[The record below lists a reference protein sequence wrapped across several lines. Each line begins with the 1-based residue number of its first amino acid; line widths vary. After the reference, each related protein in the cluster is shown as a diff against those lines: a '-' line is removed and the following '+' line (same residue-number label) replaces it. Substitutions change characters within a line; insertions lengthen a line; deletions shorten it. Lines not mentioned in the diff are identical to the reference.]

1 MSDVPEGYATRAG
14 TLKDCPKLPEI
25 ELAAAEMFRPL
36 NLVDFENGP
45 HVVSLEYL
53 KQQCSENL
61 LWVAVQDEVAVG
73 FVVADVR
80 GDDFYIAE
88 LDVHPDHG
96 RKGLGA
102 ALMQAACDAAFAGG
116 FARVT
121 LNTFRDV
128 AWNAPF
134 YARLGFAE
142 IAEADWKP
150 WMHDLA
156 KRMTGEGLDLANRVF
171 MELRR

>member
-1 MSDVPEGYATRAG
+1 MTGLPDGYDVRMATHD
-14 TLKDCPKLPEI
+14 DCQQLPAI
-25 ELAAAEMFRPL
+25 EHAAAEMFRPL

-53 KQQCSENL
+53 RQQCSEDL

-80 GDDFYIAE
+80 DGDFYIAE
-88 LDVHPDHG
+88 LDVHPGHG

-102 ALMQAACDAAFAGG
+102 ALMKLACDEAFARG
-116 FARVT
+116 FDRVT

-128 AWNAPF
+128 PWNAPF
-134 YARLGFAE
+134 YTRLGFTE
-142 IAEADWKP
+142 IDEADWRP
-150 WMHDLA
+150 WMVALAGRMEQSGMDL
-156 KRMTGEGLDLANRVF
+156 KTRVY